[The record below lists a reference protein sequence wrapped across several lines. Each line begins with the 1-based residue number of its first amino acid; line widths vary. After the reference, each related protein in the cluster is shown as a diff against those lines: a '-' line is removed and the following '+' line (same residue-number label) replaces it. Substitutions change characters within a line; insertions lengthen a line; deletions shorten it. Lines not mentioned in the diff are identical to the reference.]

1 MPFPLSPTMASNAHL
16 SPDVRMQVTGTE
28 SVLLDLRSERY
39 FGLNTVGTR
48 VWQLLA
54 DNPSLQAAHVAV
66 LQEYE
71 VNADQL
77 TQDILTLVAQLA
89 EAGLLTLDA

>member
-39 FGLNTVGTR
+39 FGLNAVGTR
-48 VWQLLA
+48 VWQLLTA
-54 DNPSLQAAHVAV
+54 NPSLQAAHQAV

-71 VNADQL
+71 VGADQL
-77 TQDILTLVAQLA
+77 AQDMLTLVAQLA